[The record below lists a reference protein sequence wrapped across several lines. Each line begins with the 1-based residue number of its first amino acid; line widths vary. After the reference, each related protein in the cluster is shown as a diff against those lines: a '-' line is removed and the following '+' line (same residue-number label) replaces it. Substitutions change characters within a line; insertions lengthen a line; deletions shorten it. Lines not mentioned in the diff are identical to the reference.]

1 MGTKSLS
8 AQPLARRLKE
18 DPTLKTEIPKVIT
31 KKSNGMYLLAHLY
44 IDSLKHLPSV
54 KEIHNAL
61 KTLPEGLDAIYEDKL
76 KRLTKQRKANAKL
89 AMQALS
95 WITLA
100 HRPLTFEEL
109 QHALGT
115 TAEDSTIDPNEL
127 TSEEDLIIY
136 TLSLINV
143 SFEYHEVRIHRT
155 FHEYLQ
161 TYRDKWF
168 PNAET
173 DIALTLLTY
182 MNFDDFAL
190 PIDDTHYDDLKGRLE
205 DFPLMSYASQYWGDH
220 VPNVCSEP
228 RIQELCIKIL
238 SSVGNLSSC
247 VQMAFYLNAKLSADL
262 DVRKDVN
269 GLHIAALYGLDPVI
283 PDLVLKQGI
292 HVDSIDQTFQQT
304 SLMYAC
310 RRGHLTTVEKLLDL
324 GASIN
329 VRSARESTALLE
341 ALTGEG
347 EVHRKI
353 AKKLVERQE
362 LAVNVKFI
370 KELDRTAL
378 MIAAFFGYDEIVE
391 PLSQRV
397 DLQVNLQDQEGNTAL
412 ALAVSQGNA
421 SVVKLLL
428 NHPDIEINLPNT
440 VGSTPLIQAS
450 RGGDVNLVEKLL
462 DHKAD
467 PLIKDLEGG
476 GTALLRAVDTGHT
489 AVVQTF
495 LDRKVDINTK
505 DDDERGLLHAAAF
518 CGEEGIIRILLDAGM
533 DKNAK
538 GARGQ
543 TPLHEAC
550 RGDQFNAAKVLL
562 NARAD
567 RSIQDT
573 SLRTPAMVAWQHGH
587 IKLRR
592 LLDGLKNLPPGPA
605 GDPYPDAEDLPTW
618 SLAKLGLVDLIKKR
632 ITDKDPRLSDTD
644 PDTGNTAVH
653 CAIIHRHRDILTALL
668 DAKICLDQPNHVLRT
683 PLHLCA
689 YLDDRKSNAI
699 LLSYSP
705 SLDLTDK
712 WSKTALLTAQNLGN
726 YYIAVALIAAGAA
739 IDEAYRVHIDRTFFT
754 AVELGDADVVEKLIA
769 KGADV
774 MGFNTDG
781 VNARQVAS
789 GNQDDDMIKVLERH
803 RSDFFAYRSYTQ
815 RSEDFASATSSP
827 ATTPLVGSGS
837 PVFVS
842 PPGSFAKKISFPP
855 RVVSIGSSPPP
866 PPAAG
871 PDLSKP
877 AFRARPRP
885 PVVN

>member
-1 MGTKSLS
+1 MKSLS
-8 AQPLARRLKE
+8 TLPLARRLKE
-18 DPTLKTEIPKVIT
+18 DPTLKTEIPKVIA

-44 IDSLKHLPSV
+44 IDSLKHLPNV
-54 KEIHNAL
+54 RELQNAL
-61 KTLPEGLDAIYEDKL
+61 RTLPEGLDAIYEDKL
-76 KRLTKQRKANAKL
+76 KRITNQKKANAKL
-89 AMQALS
+89 ARQALY
-95 WITLA
+95 WITSA
-100 HRPLTFEEL
+100 HRPLSFEEL
-109 QHALGT
+109 QHALAT
-115 TAEDSTIDPNEL
+115 TADDSTIDPNEL

-136 TLSLINV
+136 TIGLV
-143 SFEYHEVRIHRT
+143 TVGFENREVRIHRT

-161 TYRDKWF
+161 QHRDKWF

-190 PIDDTHYDDLKGRLE
+190 PIDDTHYGDLKGRLE
-205 DFPLMSYASQYWGDH
+205 QFPLLSYASQYWGEH
-220 VPNVCSEP
+220 VPQVCSEP
-228 RIQELCIKIL
+228 KIQELCIKIL

-283 PDLVLKQGI
+283 PDLVQKEGI
-292 HVDSIDQTFQQT
+292 HIDSIDQMFQQT

-310 RRGHLTTVEKLLDL
+310 RRGHLTTVERLLDL

-341 ALTGEG
+341 ALVGEKD
-347 EVHRKI
+347 VHLEI

-370 KELDRTAL
+370 KELDRSAL

-391 PLSQRV
+391 RLFQRP
-397 DLQVNLQDQEGNTAL
+397 DLAVNSQDQEGNTAL

-421 SVVKLLL
+421 TVVKLLL
-428 NHPDIEINLPNT
+428 DHPNIDINLPNI
-440 VGSTPLIQAS
+440 VGSTPLIIAA
-450 RGGDVNLVEKLL
+450 RGGDVNIVKKLL
-462 DHKAD
+462 DHNAD

-476 GTALLRAVDTGHT
+476 GTALFRAVDTGHI

-495 LDRKVDINTK
+495 LDRKIDINTE
-505 DDDERGLLHAAAF
+505 DDDGRGLLHTAAF
-518 CGEEGIIRILLDAGM
+518 HGREGTMRLLLDAGM
-533 DKNAK
+533 GKDAT
-538 GARGQ
+538 GTRGQ

-550 RGDQFNAAKVLL
+550 RGDQFNAARILL
-562 NARAD
+562 NANAD
-567 RSIQDT
+567 RAIQDT
-573 SLRTPAMVAWQHGH
+573 SLRTPAIVAWQQGH
-587 IKLRR
+587 IKMRR
-592 LLDGLKNLPPGPA
+592 LLEGLKNLPPGPA

-618 SLAKLGLVDLIKKR
+618 SLAKLGFIDLIKKR
-632 ITDKDPRLSDTD
+632 ITIKSPRLSETD

-653 CAIIHRHRDILTALL
+653 CAILYRKRDILTALL
-668 DAKICLDQPNHVLRT
+668 DAQVCLDQPNHVLRT

-689 YLDDRKSNAI
+689 LAGDNKSTDI
-699 LLSYSP
+699 LLRYSP
-705 SLDLTDK
+705 SLDLVDK
-712 WSKTALLTAQNLGN
+712 WGKTALLTAQNLEH
-726 YYIAVALIAAGAA
+726 YFIAVDLIAAGAA

-754 AVELGDADVVEKLIA
+754 AVELGNADVVEKLIA

-774 MGFNTDG
+774 MGFNTAG
-781 VNARQVAS
+781 INARQVANA
-789 GNQDDDMIKVLERH
+789 NQDDDMIKVLERH

-827 ATTPLVGSGS
+827 AATPPINSP
-837 PVFVS
+837 PVFTS
-842 PPGSFAKKISFPP
+842 PQGSFAKKVSFPP
-855 RVVSIGSSPPP
+855 RVSPTSTSPPSS
-866 PPAAG
+866 AG
-871 PDLSKP
+871 PDFSRP
-877 AFRARPRP
+877 AFRQRPRP